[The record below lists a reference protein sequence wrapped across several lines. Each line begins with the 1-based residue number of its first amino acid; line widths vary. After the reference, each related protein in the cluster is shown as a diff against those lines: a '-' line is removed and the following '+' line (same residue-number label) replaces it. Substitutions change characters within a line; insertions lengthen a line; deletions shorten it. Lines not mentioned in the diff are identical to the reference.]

1 MNIRNIAIAAGLF
14 AALAT
19 LAACSNS
26 KDARHALESAGYTD
40 IQTTG
45 WSPFSCSEDDTFSTG
60 FIAKNPAGKTVE
72 GTVCS
77 GLFIKG
83 ATIRF

>member
-1 MNIRNIAIAAGLF
+1 MKKLILITAMLL
-14 AALAT
+14 ALT
-19 LAACSNS
+19 ACSSSN
-26 KDARHALESAGYTD
+26 DARHALESAGYTD
-40 IQTTG
+40 IQITG

-60 FIAKNPAGKTVE
+60 FIAKNPAGQTVK

-77 GLFIKG
+77 GLFFKG